1 MQTTGVHGP
10 VRAEAR
16 GDSTV
21 EDLGQGCSHA
31 RCCATTGAHG
41 LDRVGNC
48 RDSTDAD
55 RIRATHVRHGT
66 RLGSSASWCGVCPA
80 RFRCRVNGS
89 STHRDVVSGK
99 ESQTQCAIILRR
111 HPFQIEVCERN
122 VLSESEYTERHH
134 IRGVSLDGSDD
145 QVRQEI
151 VCCSAS
157 DGGRKECACSVNS
170 EFTERHHIRGVSPDG
185 SDDQVRQEI
194 VC

>member
-1 MQTTGVHGP
+1 MPVVVERQAPMVLSVQKPVEMPQIQILDNCCCHARCVQTTGADGP
-10 VRAEAR
+10 DRAEAHE
-16 GDSTV
+16 DSTV

-31 RCCATTGAHG
+31 RFCSTTGAHG

-80 RFRCRVNGS
+80 RSRCRVPGS

-99 ESQTQCAIILRR
+99 ESQAQCAIILRR

-122 VLSESEYTERHH
+122 VL
-134 IRGVSLDGSDD
+134 GVF
-145 QVRQEI
+145 QV
-151 VCCSAS
+151 
-157 DGGRKECACSVNS
+157 
-170 EFTERHHIRGVSPDG
+170 H
-185 SDDQVRQEI
+185 
-194 VC
+194 